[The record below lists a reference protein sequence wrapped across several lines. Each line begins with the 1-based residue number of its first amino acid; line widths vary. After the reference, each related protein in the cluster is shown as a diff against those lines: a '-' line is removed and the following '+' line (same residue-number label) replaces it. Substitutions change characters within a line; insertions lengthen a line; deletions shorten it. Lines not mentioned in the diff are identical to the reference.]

1 MRQGEKIGNVE
12 IITGTEGGWGLGGG
26 GVIWLSVRALLA
38 YLLN

>member
-12 IITGTEGGWGLGGG
+12 IITGTGWG